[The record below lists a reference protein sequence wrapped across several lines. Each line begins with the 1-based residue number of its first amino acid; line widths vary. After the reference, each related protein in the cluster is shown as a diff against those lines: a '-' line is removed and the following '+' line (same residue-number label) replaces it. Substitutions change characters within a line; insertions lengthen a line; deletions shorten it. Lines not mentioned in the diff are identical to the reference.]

1 MPDDEGI
8 SDRKGGMGKTTR
20 RRGAAKVAGPAAERE
35 HPKRE
40 YWGFRAV
47 GVAVSK
53 LTVPIVARRGG
64 GTLVRLKAEWAA
76 IVGPDWAEVS
86 WPATLG
92 RDGVLKLRA
101 APGAA
106 LELQHRAPLI
116 IERIN
121 LFFGRSVV
129 TRLALVQ
136 GLLPLASGSSRP
148 VIRPLSRGEAEAL
161 DQRLSTIADP
171 DLRAALAQLGRA
183 VSGGC
188 AEHPLQISRYGS
200 KEP

>member
-1 MPDDEGI
+1 MD
-8 SDRKGGMGKTTR
+8 KTTR

-64 GTLVRLKAEWAA
+64 GILVRLKAEWAA
-76 IVGPDWAEVS
+76 IVGSDWAEVS
-86 WPATLG
+86 WPTALG

-101 APGAA
+101 TPGAA

-129 TRLALVQ
+129 TRLALLQ
-136 GLLPLASGSSRP
+136 GPLPLASGPSRS
-148 VIRPLSRGEAEAL
+148 VIPPLLQGEAAAL
-161 DQRLSTIADP
+161 DQRLSGIADP

-183 VSGGC
+183 VTAG
-188 AEHPLQISRYGS
+188 RR
-200 KEP
+200 

>member
-1 MPDDEGI
+1 
-8 SDRKGGMGKTTR
+8 MGTITR

-64 GTLVRLKAEWAA
+64 GILVRLKAEWAA
-76 IVGPDWAEVS
+76 IVGPDWAQVS
-86 WPATLG
+86 WPTALG
-92 RDGVLKLRA
+92 RDGVLKVRA
-101 APGAA
+101 ASGAA
-106 LELQHRAPLI
+106 LELQHRAPLV

-121 LFFGRSVV
+121 LFFGRAVV
-129 TRLALVQ
+129 IRLALVQ
-136 GLLPLASGSSRP
+136 GPLPLASGATRP
-148 VIRPLSRGEAEAL
+148 VIPPLSEGEAKAL
-161 DQRLSTIADP
+161 DQRLSDIADP

-183 VSGGC
+183 VSGG
-188 AEHPLQISRYGS
+188 QR
-200 KEP
+200 

>member
-1 MPDDEGI
+1 
-8 SDRKGGMGKTTR
+8 MGKTTP
-20 RRGAAKVAGPAAERE
+20 RRGAAKLTGATAERE
-35 HPKRE
+35 HPRRE

-64 GTLVRLKAEWAA
+64 GILVRLKAEWAG
-76 IVGPDWAEVS
+76 IVGPDWAGVS
-86 WPATLG
+86 WPTALG

-101 APGAA
+101 APHAA

-121 LFFGRSVV
+121 LFFGRAAV

-136 GLLPLASGSSRP
+136 GALPGASGAGRP
-148 VIRPLSRGEAEAL
+148 VITALSVGEAKAL
-161 DQRLSTIADP
+161 DQRLSEIADP

-183 VSGGC
+183 VAGSN
-188 AEHPLQISRYGS
+188 AEHPLRISRYGS
-200 KEP
+200 KERDYE

>member
-1 MPDDEGI
+1 
-8 SDRKGGMGKTTR
+8 MGRSTR
-20 RRGAAKVAGPAAERE
+20 QRGAAKVAGPTAERE
-35 HPKRE
+35 RPKRE

-53 LTVPIVARRGG
+53 LTVPIVARRGDG
-64 GTLVRLKAEWAA
+64 VLVRLKAEWAA

-86 WPATLG
+86 WPSALG

-121 LFFGRSVV
+121 LFFGRAAV

-136 GLLPLASGSSRP
+136 GPLPLASGATRP
-148 VIRPLSRGEAEAL
+148 VIPPMPEGEGKAL
-161 DQRLSTIADP
+161 DRRLSEIVDP

-183 VSGGC
+183 VSGG
-188 AEHPLQISRYGS
+188 QR
-200 KEP
+200 

>member
-1 MPDDEGI
+1 
-8 SDRKGGMGKTTR
+8 MGRTTR

-35 HPKRE
+35 HPERE

-64 GTLVRLKAEWAA
+64 GILVRLKAEWAA

-86 WPATLG
+86 WPAALG
-92 RDGVLKLRA
+92 RDGVLKLRV

-121 LFFGRSVV
+121 LFFGRAVV

-136 GLLPLASGSSRP
+136 GPLPLAPGASRP
-148 VIRPLSRGEAEAL
+148 VIRPLSRARQRRSISGSPGSPTRICARRSRSWGERSAEAA
-161 DQRLSTIADP
+161 LSTRCRI
-171 DLRAALAQLGRA
+171 
-183 VSGGC
+183 
-188 AEHPLQISRYGS
+188 
-200 KEP
+200 

>member
-1 MPDDEGI
+1 
-8 SDRKGGMGKTTR
+8 MGKTTR

-40 YWGFRAV
+40 YWGFLAV

-53 LTVPIVARRGG
+53 LTVPIVTRRGG

-121 LFFGRSVV
+121 LFFGRAAI

-136 GLLPLASGSSRP
+136 GPLPLASGFGRR
-148 VIRPLSRGEAEAL
+148 VIRPLSQDEAEAL
-161 DQRLSTIADP
+161 DQRLSEIADP

-183 VSGGC
+183 VTGGQ
-188 AEHPLQISRYGS
+188 P
-200 KEP
+200 

>member
-1 MPDDEGI
+1 
-8 SDRKGGMGKTTR
+8 MGKTTP
-20 RRGAAKVAGPAAERE
+20 RRGATKLTGQAAERE
-35 HPKRE
+35 HR
-40 YWGFRAV
+40 GFRAI

-53 LTVPIVARRGG
+53 LTVPIVGRRGG
-64 GTLVRLKAEWAA
+64 GVLVRLKAEWAA
-76 IVGPDWAEVS
+76 IVGPDCGEVS

-121 LFFGRSVV
+121 LFFGRAVV

-136 GLLPLASGSSRP
+136 GPLPLASEARRP
-148 VIRPLSRGEAEAL
+148 VIPPISEGEAAAL
-161 DQRLSTIADP
+161 DRQLSEIADP

-183 VSGGC
+183 VTGGQ
-188 AEHPLQISRYGS
+188 H
-200 KEP
+200 